1 MSISRTPIDTLANVR
16 YRRSRGDGMLLLM
29 GGNTEI
35 FQPFLHTV
43 LQKNQGVSRNNRFI
57 AARRTYR
64 RFDSPAATTRIART
78 IPIVRDHRHNPA
90 VSYFEG
96 C

>member
-1 MSISRTPIDTLANVR
+1 MTIPRTADKLANVR

-35 FQPFLHTV
+35 FQPFSHTI
-43 LQKNQGVSRNNRFI
+43 LQKNQGVSRNTHFI
-57 AARRTYR
+57 DVRRTYR
-64 RFDSPAATTRIART
+64 QFNSHVQTTRIART
-78 IPIVRDHRHNPA
+78 IPIVRDHRHTPA
-90 VSYFEG
+90 VSYIEA